1 MAPGALVIT
10 QGLFATSS
18 AKTAHGL
25 IRSTSRFRVMG
36 VIDTVHAGADAGF
49 LLDGQTR
56 GIPIYGTLAEAL
68 GAPGER
74 PEFAIVGI
82 ATKGGVLPDDLRATL
97 GEALEA
103 GVSVVNGL
111 HDLASDDPILVAAAH
126 RSGARIIDIRRPR
139 PFRELRFW
147 TGRIREV
154 GARRVAVLGTDCAQ
168 GKRTTCGM
176 LLEACRRA
184 GLSTE
189 MIYTGQ
195 TGWLQGYAH
204 GFILDATPNDFV
216 SGELESAVV
225 RCWEET
231 RPELILIEGQSGL
244 RNPTGPCGA
253 ELLLSAGAEGVVL
266 QHSPGREFYKGTEAL
281 RARLPEA
288 ADEIELIARY
298 GARTLG
304 VALHE
309 EGLTRDTAMR
319 TRDELERELG
329 LPVVLPL
336 IEGVGRLVEPVIRFA
351 RRGGGE

>member
-25 IRSTSRFRVMG
+25 IRSTSRFRVLG

-68 GAPGER
+68 AAPGER

-111 HDLASDDPILVAAAH
+111 HDLASEDPILVAASH

-154 GARRVAVLGTDCAQ
+154 GARRLAVLGTDCAQ

-184 GLSTE
+184 GLATE

-195 TGWLQGYAH
+195 TGWLQGYTH

-244 RNPTGPCGA
+244 RNPTGPCGS

-281 RARLPEA
+281 EARLPEA

-298 GARTLG
+298 GVQTLG

-309 EGLTRDTAMR
+309 EGLTRDAAMR
-319 TRDELERELG
+319 TRDGMERELG

-336 IEGVGRLVEPVIRFA
+336 MEGVGRLVEPVIRFA
-351 RRGGGE
+351 RRGGGT